1 MSDVISLT
9 PDSVDAVLPDV
20 PKLARLAIRFASNLK
35 RGTLDMT
42 LPDGRVV
49 RCGGLE
55 PGPAAKMTVYNYN
68 FAWRLAHGGADRP
81 ESPARA
87 GYARERPATRQL
99 RLRGRRQTLG
109 PPSQL

>member
-42 LPDGRVV
+42 LPDGIM
-49 RCGGLE
+49 L
-55 PGPAAKMTVYNYN
+55 PLSFTPKALTY
-68 FAWRLAHGGADRP
+68 
-81 ESPARA
+81 
-87 GYARERPATRQL
+87 REGKP
-99 RLRGRRQTLG
+99 
-109 PPSQL
+109 